1 MPAPPREKRR
11 QRRRELSCEGEG
23 MKNFESLFAAY
34 LIAWAIFFGF
44 LLLNQAR
51 LSRLQDELARLKE
64 QLRKEP

>member
-1 MPAPPREKRR
+1 
-11 QRRRELSCEGEG
+11 

-64 QLRKEP
+64 QLRNPPAAD